1 MATVLLTIGFFAVCF
16 LLMGIGFLIR
26 GMALRSSCGGAAA
39 FLGKDGSC
47 GACGK
52 KARDL
57 CPSDDE
63 TGLLKISNLGN
74 PHRPLDERD
83 ADPGVRV

>member
-1 MATVLLTIGFFAVCF
+1 MLTVLLTIAFFAACF

-26 GMALRSSCGGAAA
+26 GVVLRGSCGGAAA

-47 GACGK
+47 GACGR
-52 KARDL
+52 KAADI

-63 TGLLKISNLGN
+63 TGLLKLSHISN

-83 ADPGVRV
+83 EAAGVRV

>member
-1 MATVLLTIGFFAVCF
+1 MWTVVLAIGFFAACF
-16 LLMGIGFLIR
+16 LLMGIGFLITGAVLR
-26 GMALRSSCGGAAA
+26 GSCGGAAA

-63 TGLLKISNLGN
+63 TGLLKIGNLSN